1 MTVQR
6 DDDGATMA
14 ATAMA
19 RDDTATAA
27 VCITAQ
33 PSTVTLCEIAQDL
46 KTGLRFQ
53 SQLGEAYHYSTQYHL
68 PPLGEKLT
76 LILFLFSITFI
87 FAY

>member
-1 MTVQR
+1 MATTV
-6 DDDGATMA
+6 T
-14 ATAMA
+14 A
-19 RDDTATAA
+19 RDDTATVAA
-27 VCITAQ
+27 GVCITAR
-33 PSTVTLCEIAQDL
+33 PSTVVLREIAQDL
-46 KTGLRFQ
+46 KTSLRFQ

>member
-1 MTVQR
+1 M
-6 DDDGATMA
+6 AT
-14 ATAMA
+14 TAMA
-19 RDDTATAA
+19 HDDVATAA
-27 VCITAQ
+27 AGVCITAR
-33 PSTVTLCEIAQDL
+33 PSTVALREIAQDL

-76 LILFLFSITFI
+76 PILSLFSITFI